1 MSTVRL
7 TKYIRETVLARL
19 LKHAFEAREKALEK
33 DKHTFAR
40 QVYDA
45 IYPAA
50 IQKAMKALPKGYL
63 PTASYLMVSFDGKY
77 THVYFGES
85 RLVAECHQYGQYGA
99 AKVFGPKDPLT
110 VRYHEL
116 EKIEDAL
123 TAEKSKAKSSAEAA
137 LNSCTTVKKLIEV
150 WPEVEPF
157 VKDFATT
164 SQSRA
169 LAIPIKEL
177 NKSLGLP
184 PEGK

>member
-7 TKYIRETVLARL
+7 TNYIRETVLARL

-33 DKHTFAR
+33 DKHAFAR

-63 PTASYLMVSFDGKY
+63 PTDGDLKVSFDGKY

-85 RLVAECHQYGQYGA
+85 RLVAKCHEYNA
-99 AKVFGPKDPLT
+99 AKVFEPK
-110 VRYHEL
+110 
-116 EKIEDAL
+116 KIEDAL
-123 TAEKSKAKSSAEAA
+123 KAEKSKAKSSAEAA

-169 LAIPIKEL
+169 LALPIKEL

>member
-7 TKYIRETVLARL
+7 TNYIRETVLARL

-33 DKHTFAR
+33 DKHAFAR

-63 PTASYLMVSFDGKY
+63 PTDGDLKVSFDGEY

-85 RLVAECHQYGQYGA
+85 RLIAKCHEYNA
-99 AKVFGPKDPLT
+99 AKVFDPKDPLT
-110 VRYHEL
+110 ARYHEL
-116 EKIEDAL
+116 EKVEEAL
-123 TAEKSKAKSSAEAA
+123 KAEKSKAKSSAEAA
-137 LNSCTTVKKLIEV
+137 LDSCTTVKKLIEV

-169 LAIPIKEL
+169 LALPIKEL